1 MLVQREPM
9 GRPAK
14 FDRRDMTS
22 AALRL
27 AAERGP
33 RALTVAALAK
43 ELGAPTGSIY
53 HRYESREQLLAELW
67 MEVVEAFQEAFL
79 RELEAAVDLEGAA
92 RAARFMSA
100 WAREH
105 PLEARLLLLHR
116 RQDFVAG
123 PWPEPLVARA
133 AALEPR
139 MGAALRAFGKRA
151 FGRADAD
158 LLLRLRYALL
168 DAPFGGLKPY
178 VQAGKPAP
186 AALDE
191 AVEATVRAVLGGVAA
206 HAEGARH

>member
-1 MLVQREPM
+1 M

-14 FDRRDMTS
+14 FDRRDMAV

-27 AAERGP
+27 VAERGP
-33 RALTVAALAK
+33 RAVTVAALAK

-53 HRYESREQLLAELW
+53 HRYESREHLLAELW
-67 MEVVEAFQEAFL
+67 MEVVEAFQEAFVA
-79 RELEAAVDLEGAA
+79 ELEAASELEGAV
-92 RAARFMSA
+92 RAARFMA
-100 WAREH
+100 EWTRAH

-123 PWPEPLVARA
+123 PWPEALVTRA

-139 MGAALRAFGKRA
+139 MGAALRGFGKRA

-158 LLLRLRYALL
+158 VMLRLRYALL

-178 VQAGKPAP
+178 VQSGKPAP
-186 AALDE
+186 PLLE
-191 AVEATVRAVLGGVAA
+191 ELVEATARGVLGAIPHHG
-206 HAEGARH
+206 ERSPR